1 MDEKLTWGPH
11 LTYASSAWGYAAK
24 PYLKKLQAVKNIVL
38 RTALNTPWY
47 SSNKAI
53 KMDLKYQTMTF
64 VIYTCGQKFGNPDKD
79 VGPVRDAKRNQ
90 GVGPKQRGRKE
101 KKEKRRTIQKKEESE
116 EDENE
121 DMEKELDFKK
131 ILQKQVK
138 EKQKQ
143 NKVSASRVADTI
155 PSARKLDGIRIRPN
169 RLNDT
174 TPSPNK
180 SNGTEAGPSGLADTT
195 PGPNRLDSISQNQS
209 QTNKAQR
216 IPPIVINNANNW
228 TTRRNRALARLLKEE
243 KKELHTFS
251 LPEDKKVRA
260 VVGRISE
267 SLTEEE
273 TLEDLKGQ
281 GINPIS
287 VQRMKSRKDKK
298 ALPLVLVQVTIQ
310 WRLCHASGKTR
321 HESEIGHQTSQM
333 ARKVQTFKKR
343 DDDEKPKLLSLGE
356 IRRLEKEE
364 GKTSSSHKMAELGG
378 KISGNTEMA
387 LSIEEYCQNPEM
399 LFEMNQHL
407 YQKNLAQSKEIN
419 EFKETNQRL
428 LTALKKM
435 EARLDKLENSSAE
448 EKETKRKKKT
458 LKETDS
464 ERETEQSDEEMNTVD
479 LRQIQNEQRKE
490 RKAEIEKRGKE
501 EKERQKPKEKV
512 DQILQ
517 LKEEN
522 KEFNTYSL
530 PEDKKVRAVIG
541 LLSENVTEEEVQ
553 RDLSGQGIETFSV
566 QRMRSRVDKR
576 TLPLM
581 LVQMEP
587 KDKEKIF
594 NLTRCCDLS
603 VRVEAQRMQPGPNQC
618 HRGQKFGHSQRF
630 CTAQPKCVKCGE
642 GHLTEKCQKAK
653 TVPPKCANC
662 GGPHPASYRGCK
674 NVPQLPKPKKEMQN
688 KPAMKEAPTPTPFK
702 PGTSYA
708 SVTRKEPKQ
717 KTPSTTMATTKK
729 EEPVDFQQA
738 LKQMQMMYSAMT
750 LQIISWNI
758 NGIKER
764 KAELQKLIQRKNPDV
779 VAIQETRLRPTEHF
793 KIPRY
798 ETHRKDNENQRETAH
813 GGTALLVRDNIQHAQ
828 LPPIETEEMEAMA
841 IEVNTTRAKDLSAIN
856 GTENTDE
863 IEEAISTFKRDI
875 KTALNTSS
883 KIVRK
888 QRIRNCMAQIPEEIK
903 RLIQQRRQAKK
914 RAFRTNTS
922 ADKNSLNRL
931 NRRATVV
938 QQKIR
943 EKQWQEHL
951 ESLNPENKSMWK
963 TFKAIKSKRKPIPPI
978 HRE

>member
-1 MDEKLTWGPH
+1 
-11 LTYASSAWGYAAK
+11 
-24 PYLKKLQAVKNIVL
+24 
-38 RTALNTPWY
+38 
-47 SSNKAI
+47 
-53 KMDLKYQTMTF
+53 MTF

-79 VGPVRDAKRNQ
+79 VEMARTNEIPIIIREQIVKLKVEEVIEKYRRLCSFRKEQFLKCGRPRSTNAHVDRIIKRIAQANPRKTANDIHQELILSNIHNVSIKTVQRRLREMGLLEEDLLKNHLYQKKNKKDRLSFAKEYITWSIQKWNCVLWSDESKFNLFGNDGKGYWVEPHTGPVRDAKKNQ

-138 EKQKQ
+138 KKQKQ
-143 NKVSASRVADTI
+143 NKVSASRVADAI

-273 TLEDLKGQ
+273 TLEELKGQ

-310 WRLCHASGKTR
+310 LRLCHASGKTR

-333 ARKVQTFKKR
+333 ARKIQTFKKR
-343 DDDEKPKLLSLGE
+343 DDDEKPKLSSLGE

-387 LSIEEYCQNPEM
+387 LSIEEYCHNPEM

-407 YQKNLAQSKEIN
+407 YQKNLPQSKEIN

-458 LKETDS
+458 LKEIDS

-517 LKEEN
+517 VKINKIPPIIINKASDWTTVCNRLKTKKIAYNKAKMTGKGVAITPISAEDYRAMTRFLKEEN
-522 KEFNTYSL
+522 KEFHTYSL

-541 LLSENVTEEEVQ
+541 LLPENVTEEEVQ

-618 HRGQKFGHSQRF
+618 HRCQKFGHS
-630 CTAQPKCVKCGE
+630 
-642 GHLTEKCQKAK
+642 
-653 TVPPKCANC
+653 
-662 GGPHPASYRGCK
+662 
-674 NVPQLPKPKKEMQN
+674 
-688 KPAMKEAPTPTPFK
+688 
-702 PGTSYA
+702 
-708 SVTRKEPKQ
+708 
-717 KTPSTTMATTKK
+717 
-729 EEPVDFQQA
+729 
-738 LKQMQMMYSAMT
+738 
-750 LQIISWNI
+750 
-758 NGIKER
+758 
-764 KAELQKLIQRKNPDV
+764 
-779 VAIQETRLRPTEHF
+779 
-793 KIPRY
+793 
-798 ETHRKDNENQRETAH
+798 
-813 GGTALLVRDNIQHAQ
+813 
-828 LPPIETEEMEAMA
+828 
-841 IEVNTTRAKDLSAIN
+841 
-856 GTENTDE
+856 
-863 IEEAISTFKRDI
+863 
-875 KTALNTSS
+875 
-883 KIVRK
+883 
-888 QRIRNCMAQIPEEIK
+888 
-903 RLIQQRRQAKK
+903 
-914 RAFRTNTS
+914 
-922 ADKNSLNRL
+922 
-931 NRRATVV
+931 
-938 QQKIR
+938 
-943 EKQWQEHL
+943 
-951 ESLNPENKSMWK
+951 
-963 TFKAIKSKRKPIPPI
+963 
-978 HRE
+978 